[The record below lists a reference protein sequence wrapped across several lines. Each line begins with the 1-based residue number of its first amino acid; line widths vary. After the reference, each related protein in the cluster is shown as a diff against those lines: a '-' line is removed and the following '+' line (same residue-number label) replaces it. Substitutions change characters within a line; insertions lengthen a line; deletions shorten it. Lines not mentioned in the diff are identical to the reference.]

1 VSKSLSERD
10 LIEDLIGRFVEPD
23 RRWPGTAERL
33 HTIYQFL

>member
-23 RRWPGTAERL
+23 RRWPGPL
-33 HTIYQFL
+33 